1 MQNMKNVLIIR
12 YPIYPVRGGVG
23 RHIIKFIKY
32 LPENGWHPIVLTL
45 ATNKEL
51 TSSTKKAISNHL
63 LTVYMSPFVNPIK
76 SLTDT
81 FFYPRIRPK
90 KQNHQ
95 IYGEINKL
103 VLNLRKWFMIPD
115 ALMWWIPFAIR
126 AGIAIARK
134 HNVDIIFSSAPR
146 FSCHLIAE
154 GISKHLKIPWVAGFT
169 DPWLPPSPK
178 SETCKT
184 YFPTT
189 FHKLLN
195 AYLEKKTITSANKV
209 VADSG
214 PIKKDFIRRYPNE
227 PSDKFSVIR
236 IGFDPEDFKDI
247 IPRKK
252 RKGHKTTIV
261 HTGTFVGNRN
271 PITFLKALRL
281 LIDTQPQIKNKLKV
295 LFVGRS
301 YLDLK
306 SMIDNLGLDDFV
318 EIIPQVSQKE
328 SLRYQIESDILL
340 LIVGPVKAYQFPD
353 KIFEYLATGKPILA
367 LATGHTEDADLLEK
381 TGAGVVA
388 NFNDIEQIATKL
400 KNLYERINT
409 GNIPEPNWDIIA
421 QYDFRQLTRRLATVF
436 NSLTDKP
443 TS

>member
-1 MQNMKNVLIIR
+1 MRNMKNVLIIR

-81 FFYPRIRPK
+81 FFYPGIRPK
-90 KQNHQ
+90 KQNQ

-115 ALMWWIPFAIR
+115 ALMWWIPFAIHT
-126 AGIAIARK
+126 GITIARK
-134 HNVDIIFSSAPR
+134 HNVDVIFSSAPR
-146 FSCHLIAE
+146 FSCHVVAE
-154 GISKHLKIPWVAGFT
+154 SISKYLKIPWVAGFT
-169 DPWLPPSPK
+169 DPWLPPSPE
-178 SETCKT
+178 SEIFTT
-184 YFPTT
+184 YFPTP
-189 FHKLLN
+189 FHRQLN

-209 VADSG
+209 VVDSE
-214 PIKKDFIRRYPNE
+214 PIKRDFIKRYPNE

-236 IGFDPEDFKDI
+236 IGYDSEDFKDI
-247 IPRKK
+247 TPRKK
-252 RKGHKTTIV
+252 RKGDKITIV

-271 PITFLKALRL
+271 PITFLRALKL
-281 LIDTQPQIKNKLKV
+281 LIDTYPQIKNKLKV
-295 LFVGRS
+295 LFVGKS

-306 SMIDNLGLDDFV
+306 SMVNNLGLDNFV
-318 EIIPQVSQKE
+318 EIIPQVSHKE
-328 SLRYQIESDILL
+328 SLRYQLESDILL
-340 LIVGPVKAYQFPD
+340 LIVASIKIYQFPD

-367 LATGHTEDADLLEK
+367 LAVGHTKDADFLEK
-381 TGAGVVA
+381 TGVGVVA
-388 NFNDIEQIATKL
+388 NFNDIEQIAAKL
-400 KNLYERINT
+400 KSLYERINT
-409 GNIPEPNWDIIA
+409 DNVSKPNWNMIT
-421 QYDFRQLTRRLATVF
+421 QYDFRQLTRRLAGVF